1 MQFRKLL
8 NFPRQFITVKM
19 MVFNFSMCPDIM
31 SPFFALIIH
40 CFQKM
45 ALLLVKI
52 TQQKVCWYFSS
63 TVSAISLFLF
73 TFLLSITSSSH
84 VYTQTCVQIYIYT
97 HNIVSGNVDSL
108 ECKMKKEKINLF

>member
-31 SPFFALIIH
+31 SPFFCPYFTLFSENDIIISEDYTA
-40 CFQKM
+40 KG
-45 ALLLVKI
+45 LLVLLKYCQCHKPVSI
-52 TQQKVCWYFSS
+52 YIS
-63 TVSAISLFLF
+63 TLNYIIF
-73 TFLLSITSSSH
+73 TC
-84 VYTQTCVQIYIYT
+84 TQTCVQIYIYT

-108 ECKMKKEKINLF
+108 ECKMKKEKFNLF